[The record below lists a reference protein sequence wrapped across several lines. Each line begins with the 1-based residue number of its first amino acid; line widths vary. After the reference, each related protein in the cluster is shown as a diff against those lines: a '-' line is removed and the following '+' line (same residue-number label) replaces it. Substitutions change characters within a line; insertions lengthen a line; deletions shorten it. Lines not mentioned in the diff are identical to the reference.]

1 MKIHDFSW
9 LWKWLIPTISKYE
22 EPQVPMAVEQGQ
34 QDNQLHVD
42 DEMPEFLKR
51 TQVDDLSEEWH
62 YATETVAQEKV
73 KGQDLSATNKESEDV
88 PSKVVESS
96 LLDNKPLVKMFL
108 ECTDLLK
115 ELDNLARYLKSERE
129 QFLLQI
135 VREKIRTALILSGGT
150 LIDSDEVF
158 DNIRHFSVN
167 CNHANNGMPIQ
178 EFVESGIM
186 LEDRVFVRAKVILKK
201 I

>member
-42 DEMPEFLKR
+42 DEMPEFLKHD
-51 TQVDDLSEEWH
+51 QADVSSEEWD
-62 YATETVAQEKV
+62 YATEENNLKIVESRALATES
-73 KGQDLSATNKESEDV
+73 KGSEDI
-88 PSKVVESS
+88 PSKTVGSS
-96 LLDNKPLVKMFL
+96 LLDNKPLVKMFA
-108 ECTDLLK
+108 ECTDLLN
-115 ELDNLARYLKSERE
+115 ELDDLAKKLKSESE
-129 QFLLQI
+129 QFLLQM

-150 LIDSDEVF
+150 LIDGDEAF
-158 DNIRHFSVN
+158 DIIRHFSVN
-167 CNHANNGMPIQ
+167 YNHANNGMPIQ

-186 LEDRVFVRAKVILKK
+186 LEDRVFIRAKVILKK